1 MYKHR
6 CTQIKNPCASALH
19 PWLFFLKR
27 RSIGMRN
34 ALLVLVIMLGIVAT
48 GAGVAEFVLVVS
60 VVIAIVVM
68 LLVNH
73 DGRLLLDDDRAS
85 LDHDGPIDDHFVAP
99 LDDHGAGHDHIDD
112 GA

>member
-1 MYKHR
+1 
-6 CTQIKNPCASALH
+6 
-19 PWLFFLKR
+19 
-27 RSIGMRN
+27 MRN

-85 LDHDGPIDDHFVAP
+85 LDQAALFRAFANRMAY
-99 LDDHGAGHDHIDD
+99 LLS
-112 GA
+112 